1 MIQDLMEEFKDTAI
15 DVQYITISELLDE
28 FLYLYKNNQLS
39 QLEQLECLGFINT
52 LFKLKHKYIV
62 NFNKEKRTFTRD
74 TQMFHLRKIQRIAQQ
89 KIKKTSTRTYKKY
102 EPSEQVLEF
111 RSLIKALNKK
121 IKNDLQEKT
130 KRLLE
135 ELMNERWTVQEKS
148 SLLKQLVDKNEAKF
162 QDLLESEDVE
172 EIITSFLALLDMKRK
187 NEVKVIQKRNFGQ
200 IIIQKEV
207 NN

>member
-1 MIQDLMEEFKDTAI
+1 MEEFKDTAI